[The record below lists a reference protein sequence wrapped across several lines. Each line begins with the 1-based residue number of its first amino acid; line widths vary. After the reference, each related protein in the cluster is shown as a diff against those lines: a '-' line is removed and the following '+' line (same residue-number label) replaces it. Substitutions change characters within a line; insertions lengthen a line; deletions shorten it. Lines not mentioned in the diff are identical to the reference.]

1 MRAPLAIT
9 PGEPAGIGPDI
20 VVAWAQRARA
30 HATVAIG
37 DPEVL
42 AARAKALGLG
52 LRIFDPEAASC
63 APGAL
68 SVMPV
73 RCAAAVE
80 PGRLDARN
88 APYVLETLERA
99 VDGCRDGRFSGMV
112 TGPVQKSV
120 INDAG
125 VAFSGHT
132 EFLAERCGVA
142 NVVMLLVAKTLRVA
156 LATTHVPLARVPSLV
171 TCERL
176 SIVLDI
182 LLRDLVERF
191 RIPSPRVAVAGLNP
205 HAGESGY
212 LGREDVDV
220 IEPVCRAYAG
230 RGVSGPFPADT
241 LFTPK
246 RLAGIDAV
254 LAMYHDQG
262 LPVLKYAGFGE
273 AVNVT
278 LGLPIV
284 RTSVDH
290 GTALDVAGRGGAD
303 VGSFAAAVAL
313 AAELAR

>member
-42 AARAKALGLG
+42 AARANALGLG
-52 LRIFDPEAASC
+52 LRIVDPEAASC

-171 TCERL
+171 TRERL